1 MKTIFVVDDSDTNLS
16 MAEAALE
23 DQYRVMTMPSAGK
36 MFAFLEKII
45 PDIILLDIE
54 MPDIDGFTALKK
66 LQSHESWVRIPVM
79 FLTGRSDA
87 EVEVRGFEM
96 GAVDFLLKPFSPSVL
111 KNRIKTHLNI
121 DRIIRE
127 RTEQLNR
134 MQNSIVEVLAD
145 MVENR
150 DKGTGGHIE
159 RTSFFLKILME
170 GMKTHGVYQ
179 NEIGKW
185 DVDKMI
191 SAARMHDLGKIS
203 ITDLIINKPGK
214 LTPEEYKIMKTHA
227 EEGERIIDEIISR
240 TGDGDFLRNAKLFAG
255 YHHERWDG
263 KGYPRGLK
271 GEEIPLQG
279 RIMAVVDVYDAL
291 VHDRPYKKAFTE
303 EEAVKIIKE
312 NSGTHYDPK
321 IVEVFYDVKDQ
332 FKELMAG
339 SS

>member
-1 MKTIFVVDDSDTNLS
+1 MNTVFVVDDSDTNLS

-23 DQYRVMTMPSAGK
+23 DQYRVMTVPSAVK
-36 MFAFLEKII
+36 MFNLLEKIT

-54 MPDIDGFTALKK
+54 MPDIDGFTALKR
-66 LQSHESWVRIPVM
+66 LQSHETWVRIPVM

-121 DRIIRE
+121 ERIIRE

-150 DKGTGGHIE
+150 DKGTDGHIE
-159 RTSFFLKILME
+159 RTSIFLRILME
-170 GMKTHGVYQ
+170 GMKERGVYEK
-179 NEIGKW
+179 EIGTW
-185 DVDKMI
+185 DVNKMVL
-191 SAARMHDLGKIS
+191 AARMHDLGKIS

-214 LTPEEYKIMKTHA
+214 LTPEEYQIMKTHA
-227 EEGERIIDEIISR
+227 VEGERIIEEIISR
-240 TGDGDFLRNAKLFAG
+240 TGDSDFLSNAKLFAG

-263 KGYPRGLK
+263 KGYSRGLK

-279 RIMAVVDVYDAL
+279 RIMAIVDVYDAL
-291 VHDRPYKKAFTE
+291 VHDRPYKKAFTNE
-303 EEAVKIIKE
+303 VAVKMIME
-312 NSGTHYDPK
+312 NSGTHYDPEIAK
-321 IVEVFYDVKDQ
+321 VFYELRDQ
-332 FKELMAG
+332 FQAVMAG
-339 SS
+339 S